1 MSQSKVPHIVGD
13 DDEYQEATAPESDEI
28 TCESSVES
36 DQDDDCS
43 NEDDMDLDGADWS
56 PYVTYEAGTPRRPHS
71 ALEITEITEFP
82 KIPKKNP
89 TSPELVIQKPETPDQ
104 NDSGSQERL
113 TFSRANN
120 ALSESIGARVSQRS
134 RGNLEPF
141 IRRMARSPT
150 PEASEENGSVSQGQL
165 LAKPVD
171 VTEFFHRIAVGLVE
185 QRVCLKPFLALR
197 KHIAQLVG
205 QTLKKSKRMRR

>member
-1 MSQSKVPHIVGD
+1 M
-13 DDEYQEATAPESDEI
+13 
-28 TCESSVES
+28 
-36 DQDDDCS
+36 
-43 NEDDMDLDGADWS
+43 
-56 PYVTYEAGTPRRPHS
+56 
-71 ALEITEITEFP
+71 EITEITEFP
-82 KIPKKNP
+82 KIPKKNL